1 MLVLTVAGILAALSG
16 VVLYFKL
23 KSMRLVDRVKLQMAI
38 HAKLRIPQLFQLTGL
53 DTRMKPKLTQFTAS
67 NGFKI
72 LLPSPFTVAVNEILK
87 FKVREDDVFIVAYPK
102 AGTTWMQ
109 EIVWLIC
116 NDGNIKEA
124 NKQLLTLRS
133 PFLGIV
139 DCHLRNGFQSL
150 ENWSRNKQ
158 RVIKTHLPY
167 ELLPEDIRKGKR
179 CKIIYVARNPKD
191 LCVSYYHFHRC
202 SKMLKDPGT
211 WPEFFANF
219 CSHRV
224 GFGDWFDHT
233 LKFWEK
239 YQEDK
244 ERIYFVTYENL
255 KKDLRKEVESMSKF
269 LEKKLSEQQL
279 DAISEH
285 CTFDSMSKNR
295 STNMSMLGQNS
306 ISTKKSKFMRKG
318 QVGDWRNYFT
328 INQSL
333 AFDEL
338 YQEKIKGTGFD
349 ISFGN

>member
-1 MLVLTVAGILAALSG
+1 MLVLTVTGTLAAMLALIS
-16 VVLYFKL
+16 YFKL

-38 HAKLRIPQLFQLTGL
+38 HTKLRIPQLLQITGL

-72 LLPSPFTVAVNEILK
+72 LLPAPFTVAVNEVLK
-87 FKVREDDVFIVAYPK
+87 FKVREDDVFIVTYPK
-102 AGTTWMQ
+102 AGTTWTQ
-109 EIVWLIC
+109 EIVWLLC
-116 NDGNIKEA
+116 NDGNIEEA

-133 PFLGIV
+133 PFLEIV
-139 DCHLRNGFQSL
+139 DCHLRNGIQSL
-150 ENWSRNKQ
+150 ENWSKSSQ

-167 ELLPEDIRKGKR
+167 ELLPEDIRKGKK

-191 LCVSYYHFHRC
+191 LCVSYYQFHRLA
-202 SKMLKDPGT
+202 KRMPDPGT
-211 WPEFFANF
+211 WPEFFTNF
-219 CSHRV
+219 CSRKV

-244 ERIYFVTYENL
+244 ERIYFVTYEDL
-255 KKDLRKEVESMSKF
+255 KKDLRKEVESISKF
-269 LEKKLSEQQL
+269 IEKNFSEQQL

-285 CTFDSMSKNR
+285 CTFDSMSKNK
-295 STNMSMLGQNS
+295 SINMSSHPNFMDL
-306 ISTKKSKFMRKG
+306 TKSKFMRKG
-318 QVGDWRNYFT
+318 QVGDWKNHFT

-338 YQEKIKGTGFD
+338 YQEKIKGTRFN
-349 ISFGN
+349 IFFGN